1 MDFDSFLAKVFTGGS
16 RERARP
22 RRAGEH
28 RGFPRGHRGSP
39 VPASL
44 SLCELLQNTRILT
57 KAKIRIFP
65 CPGYNDMVAHID
77 AAYLGGH
84 GNSFCYFN
92 ICI

>member
-1 MDFDSFLAKVFTGGS
+1 M
-16 RERARP
+16 ERARP

-39 VPASL
+39 VPASH

-65 CPGYNDMVAHID
+65 CPGNNDMVAHLD
-77 AAYLGGH
+77 AAHLGSHSKDDGTY
-84 GNSFCYFN
+84 NYTESK
-92 ICI
+92 